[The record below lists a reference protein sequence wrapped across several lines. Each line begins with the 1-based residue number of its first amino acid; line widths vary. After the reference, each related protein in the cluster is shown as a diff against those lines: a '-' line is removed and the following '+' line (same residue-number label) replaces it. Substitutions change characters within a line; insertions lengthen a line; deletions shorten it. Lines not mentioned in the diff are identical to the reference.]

1 MIELVMQSAQLES
14 AIGELNR
21 RETSRFPVSE
31 DVRYTVVHSRA
42 VRTSGTGKTLNFGSG
57 GLLFTTEEQLPLGNA
72 VELSVSWP
80 ALLGGKCPLQFVAT
94 GRVVR
99 SERNRAAVK
108 IERYEFR
115 TRRGATSSLTS
126 PAT

>member
-1 MIELVMQSAQLES
+1 MDESTQQVSA
-14 AIGELNR
+14 GFGGKTDR
-21 RETSRFPVSE
+21 RETNRFPVRE
-31 DVRYTVVHSRA
+31 NVKYTVIHSRA
-42 VRTSGTGKTLNFGSG
+42 IKTTGSGQTLNFGSG
-57 GLLFTTEEQLPLGNA
+57 GLLFTTEDRLPLGRT

-99 SERNRAAVK
+99 SESNCAAVK

-115 TRRGATSSLTS
+115 TRRGAPEAVTT
-126 PAT
+126 PAP